1 MIKLH
6 IFDYTIITYRY
17 FNIQRW
23 DKHHSTQNETAI
35 LIIYKFCISIT
46 MKNCQ
51 KMAENAKI
59 NAVLNTH
66 KQLLIS
72 DEKLEYERFSDFSR
86 DKEHVDVQ
94 CLQIEVS
101 MA

>member
-1 MIKLH
+1 
-6 IFDYTIITYRY
+6 
-17 FNIQRW
+17 
-23 DKHHSTQNETAI
+23 
-35 LIIYKFCISIT
+35 

-59 NAVLNTH
+59 NAVLNTR

-72 DEKLEYERFSDFSR
+72 DEKLEYKRVSDFSH
-86 DKEHVDVQ
+86 DKEHVDVK
-94 CLQIEVS
+94 CLQIKVS